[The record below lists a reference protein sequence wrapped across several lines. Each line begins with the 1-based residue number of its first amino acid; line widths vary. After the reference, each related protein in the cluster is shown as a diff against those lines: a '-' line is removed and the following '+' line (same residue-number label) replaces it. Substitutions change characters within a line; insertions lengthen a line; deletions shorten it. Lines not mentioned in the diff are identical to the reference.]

1 MFWRKKCSRL
11 TREKIPRN
19 IFYLTSLGCI
29 SQADEPKGDQELAEY
44 PGLRMLLFLHLIV
57 SAMSWPTSEFKGISA
72 IAPFSR
78 SSVSPP
84 SRKVKQSGQFVHF
97 VLPRPPIKISL
108 SFGLLTV
115 RVERTQLQ
123 EGITVE
129 DQFQY
134 VIVCNRLQPNDRSI
148 SLQQPSFIS

>member
-1 MFWRKKCSRL
+1 
-11 TREKIPRN
+11 
-19 IFYLTSLGCI
+19 
-29 SQADEPKGDQELAEY
+29 
-44 PGLRMLLFLHLIV
+44 MLLFLHLIV
-57 SAMSWPTSEFKGISA
+57 SAMRWPTSEFKGIIA

-84 SRKVKQSGQFVHF
+84 SRKVKQSGQLVHF
-97 VLPRPPIKISL
+97 VPPIKISL

-134 VIVCNRLQPNDRSI
+134 VIV
-148 SLQQPSFIS
+148 FIS